1 MGAHNSIHKIPNVGC
16 GVGEGPI
23 RPHNPQIH
31 MAATSPVRDLNHP
44 IWPTERIEIMTDDE
58 LIHQLMKARCD
69 FAAAVMAFHKASC
82 DDDALLDRMSKCER
96 AYLDI
101 IFTSAAP
108 GLAAAIARNEQDID
122 QLRKLLAIPPEG
134 EA

>member
-1 MGAHNSIHKIPNVGC
+1 MS
-16 GVGEGPI
+16 
-23 RPHNPQIH
+23 
-31 MAATSPVRDLNHP
+31 
-44 IWPTERIEIMTDDE
+44 DDE
-58 LIHQLMKARCD
+58 FIHQLMKARYD
-69 FAAAVMAFHKASC
+69 FAAAVMAFHEAGC

-101 IFTSAAP
+101 IITSASP
-108 GLAAAIARNEQDID
+108 GLVAALAGCQEQDID